1 MKWSSF
7 LCILGLSSVLG
18 RNIHTYYPD
27 CGEER
32 YKVLLNGPVKPR
44 LPAFFKEALDGLHV
58 LFCYESRIKP
68 RDTFQPNHFVPL
80 LFYTNQH
87 KRKFSGVHST
97 SSIKTKKKQHR
108 IFTASK
114 MPLSQPILNKA
125 PLRHFPLLQ
134 PLRPV
139 PLRLLNLL
147 NLFLQRL

>member
-1 MKWSSF
+1 M
-7 LCILGLSSVLG
+7 
-18 RNIHTYYPD
+18 
-27 CGEER
+27 
-32 YKVLLNGPVKPR
+32 LLNGPVKPR
-44 LPAFFKEALDGLHV
+44 LPVFFKGALDDLHV

-68 RDTFQPNHFVPL
+68 RDTFQPYHFVPL

-87 KRKFSGVHST
+87 KRKPSGVQST
-97 SSIKTKKKQHR
+97 SSIKKTKLWQHR

-125 PLRHFPLLQ
+125 PLRDFPLLQ

-147 NLFLQRL
+147 NIFLQRL

>member
-18 RNIHTYYPD
+18 RNIHTYNPD

-44 LPAFFKEALDGLHV
+44 LPAFFKEALDDLHV

-68 RDTFQPNHFVPL
+68 RDTLQPNHFVPL

-87 KRKFSGVHST
+87 KRKFSGVQST
-97 SSIKTKKKQHR
+97 SSIKKTKSSNVEFFLLLKCH
-108 IFTASK
+108 F
-114 MPLSQPILNKA
+114 LNQ
-125 PLRHFPLLQ
+125 F
-134 PLRPV
+134 
-139 PLRLLNLL
+139 
-147 NLFLQRL
+147 